1 MTTEQAYIEGFVK
14 RASEYGYDENQ
25 ALEILKE
32 AKAKIPE
39 TSIPETIDSSEELKN
54 KNFVDKIKALE
65 KRRASGGSLLT
76 HGALPQLGWM
86 SDAMS
91 DLGTPEGAPSRLLHT
106 SAGSLGGIGLHK
118 LVSKLLGKKPGMG
131 SGMAMSMAGAGLG
144 GMYHNQKLDKA
155 IARLRT
161 DKDAV

>member
-1 MTTEQAYIEGFVK
+1 MTTEQAYINGFVK
-14 RASEYGYDENQ
+14 RASEYGYDEIE

-39 TSIPETIDSSEELKN
+39 TIIPETIDSSEELKN
-54 KNFVDKIKALE
+54 KNFVDKVKALE
-65 KRRASGGSLLT
+65 KRRVSGGTLLN
-76 HGALPQLGWM
+76 HGFGAPFGWM

-91 DLGTPEGAPSRLLHT
+91 DVNAPEGAPSRLLHT
-106 SAGSLGGIGLHK
+106 SVGSLGGIGLHK
-118 LVSKLLGKKPGMG
+118 LVSKLLGKSPGMG
-131 SGMAMSMAGAGLG
+131 SGVAMTMAGAGLG

-155 IARLRT
+155 IAKLRT